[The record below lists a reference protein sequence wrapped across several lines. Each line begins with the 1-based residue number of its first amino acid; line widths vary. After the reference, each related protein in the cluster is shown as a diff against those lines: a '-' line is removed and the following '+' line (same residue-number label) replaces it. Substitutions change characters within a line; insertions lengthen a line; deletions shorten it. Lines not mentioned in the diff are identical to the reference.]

1 MMEDRYLNLLIVD
14 DEILEVAVIEKMIDK
29 EKFGIDEI
37 YKAYSMNQA
46 IGILGQY
53 KISILLSDIEMPKGS
68 GHQLVEWI
76 REREMEV
83 IPIFLTSHAEFEYA
97 KKALMMQ
104 VADYLLKPIEKE
116 ALEKSL
122 FMAAELVK
130 KQTENKQ
137 NERYAR
143 YWKKEQN
150 AVKNIEEEE
159 KQTKNTADIVKKIR
173 RYIEENPEKDL
184 DRGTLAAQVYL
195 HPDYLSHIFKK
206 HTGISISNYIIQVR
220 TDLAK
225 KLLATTNRNISE
237 IAIQC
242 GYENTAY
249 FTKIF
254 KNAVH
259 MTPKEYRRVKENAE
273 DKI

>member
-1 MMEDRYLNLLIVD
+1 MNILIVD
-14 DEILEVAVIEKMIDK
+14 DEILEVAVIEKMIDR
-29 EKFGIDEI
+29 EKLGIDEI

-46 IGILGQY
+46 IGILNQY
-53 KISILLSDIEMPKGS
+53 KVSILLSDIEMPKGS

-76 REREMEV
+76 RERELEV
-83 IPIFLTSHAEFEYA
+83 VPIFLTSHAEFEYA

-104 VADYLLKPIEKE
+104 VRDYLLKPIQKE
-116 ALEKSL
+116 ELEKSL
-122 FMAAELVK
+122 FAAAELVK
-130 KQTENKQ
+130 RQKENKQ

-143 YWKKEQN
+143 YWKNEQD
-150 AVKNIEEEE
+150 AVKNTDAQEE
-159 KQTKNTADIVKKIR
+159 KIKNTASIVKKVQK
-173 RYIEENPEKDL
+173 YIDENPEKDL

-206 HTGISISNYIIQVR
+206 QTGISISNYIIQVR
-220 TDLAK
+220 TDQAK
-225 KLLATTNRNISE
+225 KLLVTTSRNISE
-237 IAIQC
+237 IALEC

-259 MTPKEYRRVKENAE
+259 MTPKEYRRTQTDAE
-273 DKI
+273 DKM

>member
-1 MMEDRYLNLLIVD
+1 MIVD

-97 KKALMMQ
+97 QKALMMQ
-104 VADYLLKPIEKE
+104 VMDYLLKPIEKE

-122 FMAAELVK
+122 FMAVEMIK
-130 KQTENKQ
+130 KQK
-137 NERYAR
+137 ER
-143 YWKKEQN
+143 
-150 AVKNIEEEE
+150 
-159 KQTKNTADIVKKIR
+159 
-173 RYIEENPEKDL
+173 
-184 DRGTLAAQVYL
+184 
-195 HPDYLSHIFKK
+195 F
-206 HTGISISNYIIQVR
+206 
-220 TDLAK
+220 
-225 KLLATTNRNISE
+225 
-237 IAIQC
+237 
-242 GYENTAY
+242 
-249 FTKIF
+249 
-254 KNAVH
+254 
-259 MTPKEYRRVKENAE
+259 
-273 DKI
+273 

>member
-1 MMEDRYLNLLIVD
+1 MEDGYLNLLIVD

-104 VADYLLKPIEKE
+104 VMDYLLKPIEKE

-130 KQTENKQ
+130 KQNENKQ

-225 KLLATTNRNISE
+225 ELLATTNRNISE